1 MNKQTKNYK
10 STRRQHTPE
19 FRIQALALAEKIGVA
34 AAARDLDLHDSQIYD
49 WRSKVQTELLK
60 SDLEKQQAV
69 EIDQLKRQLKDK
81 DEEVEILK
89 KLQRISLKNCP
100 DWTVAKYE
108 FVADHRA
115 SYSLKRLC
123 GVLNVS
129 RGGFY
134 TWQERCASG
143 RTREAVQAVLDELV
157 LDAFHARKGRSGSPG
172 LTLDL
177 ADAGHVYDRKTIAK
191 SLQRLGLRAK
201 AAKKFKVTT
210 DSNHSQAVAPNLL
223 EQDFSAL
230 AANEKWCGDITY
242 LWTEEGW
249 LYLATVIDLY
259 SRKVIGWS
267 MSERMTATLVCD
279 ALTMALWRRGFPKG
293 VVMHTDRGS
302 QYCSAAYQTL
312 LQRHQLLCSMSGK
325 GCCYD
330 NACAESFFHTLKVE
344 LIHGERFARRAQ
356 MQQAVFEY
364 IEVDY
369 NRKRRHSA
377 NGMISP
383 DAFEAQKVA

>member
-1 MNKQTKNYK
+1 MSKQTKKYK
-10 STRRQHTPE
+10 PTRRQHTPE
-19 FRIQALALAEKIGVA
+19 FRTQALALAEKIGVA

-49 WRSKVQTELLK
+49 WRSKAQTELLK
-60 SDLEKQQAV
+60 SDLEKQQAD
-69 EIDQLKRQLKDK
+69 EIAQLRRQLKDK

-89 KLQRISLKNCP
+89 KLQRISLKSCP
-100 DWTVAKYE
+100 DSAIAKYQ
-108 FVADHRA
+108 FVEGFCRH
-115 SYSLKRLC
+115 YSITRLC
-123 GVLNVS
+123 QVLNVS
-129 RGGFY
+129 RSGFY
-134 TWQERCASG
+134 AWRDRCVSG
-143 RTREAVQAVLDELV
+143 CTRQATQAVLDALV
-157 LDAFHARKGRSGSPG
+157 LDAFDVRKGRSGSPG

-191 SLQRLGLRAK
+191 SLQRQGLRAK
-201 AAKKFKVTT
+201 AARKFKVTT
-210 DSNHSQAVAPNLL
+210 DSNHHKAVAPNRL
-223 EQDFSAL
+223 EQDFTTT
-230 AANEKWCGDITY
+230 AANEKWVGDITY

-302 QYCSAAYQTL
+302 QYCSAAYQAV
-312 LQRHQLLCSMSGK
+312 LQRHKLLCSMSGK

-344 LIHGERFARRAQ
+344 LVHGERFATRSH

-383 DAFEAQKVA
+383 YAFEAQKVA